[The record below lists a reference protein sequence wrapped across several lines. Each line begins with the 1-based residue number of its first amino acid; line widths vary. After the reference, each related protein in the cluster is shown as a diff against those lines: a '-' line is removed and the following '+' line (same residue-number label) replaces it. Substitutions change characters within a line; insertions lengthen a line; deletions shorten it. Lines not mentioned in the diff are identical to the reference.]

1 VAGGFGLGLALQL
14 LQIPFAALMVG
25 WVLIGV
31 TQLLYMVPAAAL
43 ARNGGYKNRF
53 KGLIIAGCL
62 VALLNA
68 LCFGLLSG
76 I

>member
-1 VAGGFGLGLALQL
+1 MAGRVF
-14 LQIPFAALMVG
+14 
-25 WVLIGV
+25 IGV

-43 ARNGGYKNRF
+43 AWNGGDKNRF
-53 KGLIIAGCL
+53 KGLINAGCV

-68 LCFGLLSG
+68 LCLGSSG